1 MNKTEDQKPALIHIE
16 NINEGAEQ
24 IFSNLAAVL
33 KYLEDQ
39 GWRITRPSLYRHHKE
54 GKLLPETSGTYKQR
68 AVDKYAKAFL
78 KVIATGKRLRETSDN
93 LQRQK
98 LEEEL
103 KNLRLKNERDK
114 FNYEKDR
121 GLYVPKDRMEI
132 ELACHMGVLV
142 AGLKHWLRTNAADW
156 IAAVNGDHKRVGEFI
171 TLMDNGLDTLL
182 NHYASKQEYE
192 VVFEAEDEAR
202 CKPDDVVTEAY
213 TPQASGS
220 ET

>member
-121 GLYVPKDRMEI
+121 GLYVPKDQMDL
-132 ELACHMGVLV
+132 ELAMHAGILI
-142 AGLKHWLRTNAADW
+142 AGLK
-156 IAAVNGDHKRVGEFI
+156 
-171 TLMDNGLDTLL
+171 
-182 NHYASKQEYE
+182 
-192 VVFEAEDEAR
+192 
-202 CKPDDVVTEAY
+202 
-213 TPQASGS
+213 
-220 ET
+220 